1 MEIFE
6 FYFNPGKKTDTKY
19 ETFCFAPTNKKEEKS
34 GHLFLAGEIKN
45 YLPKNRYFLSEIA
58 KIIKKHYYKNSDNSL
73 TSEPRVSGA
82 KMERKANPQGQTSLT
97 IGLEKTNEFLQ
108 EQIKKNNVDWLG
120 NFNFVALS
128 LTPTFS
134 LNFTKTGDFKILLLK
149 QGQIYNIGRT
159 FDSYQENSLSFF
171 QNIANGKLNE
181 DDKILILDEEIF
193 NIFENENIFSELA
206 LASKDEIKKI
216 LKQKRKFLKKA
227 FGFCLLIIAS
237 SMTRQYQN
245 KSWRW
250 INPRRKKV
258 LISILILIILLFLGY
273 LLFKK

>member
-97 IGLEKTNEFLQ
+97 SPSTFLNKHLPK
-108 EQIKKNNVDWLG
+108 E
-120 NFNFVALS
+120 LS
-128 LTPTFS
+128 
-134 LNFTKTGDFKILLLK
+134 
-149 QGQIYNIGRT
+149 
-159 FDSYQENSLSFF
+159 SLSF
-171 QNIANGKLNE
+171 
-181 DDKILILDEEIF
+181 LIP
-193 NIFENENIFSELA
+193 
-206 LASKDEIKKI
+206 
-216 LKQKRKFLKKA
+216 
-227 FGFCLLIIAS
+227 FCLFFEF
-237 SMTRQYQN
+237 QEVFFF
-245 KSWRW
+245 W
-250 INPRRKKV
+250 
-258 LISILILIILLFLGY
+258 
-273 LLFKK
+273 